1 MYRLLGH
8 KGFTSR
14 VGSLDF
20 TKKVVNEKT
29 GREGF
34 LYEETYLQGEDQVIE
49 YAKRYNGQR
58 NIFISRAFR
67 DARGSCLGTNCIT
80 FDLDPIREKNT
91 AATIQLHEMAL
102 RAGRSILSIY
112 PFGYLASSGN
122 GALLVYRL
130 PSPIT
135 GDAALNE
142 HYEKERIFIK
152 ELQEIAGEK
161 VKVDSTYY
169 PEAVIKAIGTMS
181 TKGEISNRRCSRWD
195 FYPTIPY
202 RRCGNLLLRLA
213 QIVPEERQKVSVSIP
228 DLSTRFNGDRSAADF
243 ALVSLCK
250 QSGLGPEDTL
260 QALRSNPLGRQ
271 TDEKDQERLIS
282 KIYGTNRGSNQI
294 READKYFED
303 LFTPKTDSEGD
314 ITTGFGVLDTA
325 LGPLPKGELTTFAA
339 RSGFG
344 KTTFGCTLAEYWRK
358 QGKKVL
364 FFSTEM
370 HRDYILHKM
379 VSLHCG
385 IPLAHTIRKE
395 FTADEI
401 KRIKQ
406 YEQELLQ
413 SPVMIVDT
421 FQPTLQQVQAE
432 ILKCKPDILIF
443 DHITQSGT
451 HWEHIAQF
459 ARGIKDVTTQENI
472 VTVLLSMLNE
482 PPRKQDG
489 TVSTSVRGDVRGS
502 QEIVF
507 LSAIFCLLSNPYEIK
522 GRYQPVDVL
531 IAKNRYGISNQI
543 VPLSC
548 DKVIS
553 KFIERNKSHESDEV

>member
-1 MYRLLGH
+1 MKKNASSLKSYKKLQGKKSKLIAHTTLRQLLKQSAQCLPRERFQIDVVRNGAIIQLSRMEDVETYCFDLHRLYQKKGKKFLYPFQTLVPASMGIDPLLTSLWYHYASNQDLNQKIHYKRYGLILLGD
-8 KGFTSR
+8 KQMKKTRKDSFQKSMEVKCGTFT
-14 VGSLDF
+14 
-20 TKKVVNEKT
+20 EK
-29 GREGF
+29 
-34 LYEETYLQGEDQVIE
+34 
-49 YAKRYNGQR
+49 
-58 NIFISRAFR
+58 
-67 DARGSCLGTNCIT
+67 
-80 FDLDPIREKNT
+80 
-91 AATIQLHEMAL
+91 
-102 RAGRSILSIY
+102 
-112 PFGYLASSGN
+112 GYL
-122 GALLVYRL
+122 L
-130 PSPIT
+130 
-135 GDAALNE
+135 E
-142 HYEKERIFIK
+142 
-152 ELQEIAGEK
+152 
-161 VKVDSTYY
+161 
-169 PEAVIKAIGTMS
+169 KAIT
-181 TKGEISNRRCSRWD
+181 
-195 FYPTIPY
+195 
-202 RRCGNLLLRLA
+202 
-213 QIVPEERQKVSVSIP
+213 
-228 DLSTRFNGDRSAADF
+228 
-243 ALVSLCK
+243 
-250 QSGLGPEDTL
+250 
-260 QALRSNPLGRQ
+260 LRSYLVQ
-271 TDEKDQERLIS
+271 
-282 KIYGTNRGSNQI
+282 
-294 READKYFED
+294 
-303 LFTPKTDSEGD
+303 KTDSDGD
-314 ITTGFGVLDTA
+314 ITTGFNELDTA

-344 KTTFGCTLAEYWRK
+344 KTTFGCTLAEYWRSR
-358 QGKKVL
+358 GKKVL

-395 FTADEI
+395 FTAEEI
-401 KRIKQ
+401 TRIKQ

-413 SPVMIVDT
+413 SPVTIVDT

-459 ARGIKDVTTQENI
+459 ARGLKDVTTQENI

-489 TVSTSVRGDVRGS
+489 SVSTSVRGDVRGS

-522 GRYQPVDVL
+522 GRFQPVDVL
-531 IAKNRYGISNQI
+531 VAKNRYGISNQI